1 MFVKNKELASTFR
14 LKNGRDGSD
23 NTIGEEDPL
32 VKAEPSLSNMVV
44 IQEDRALTQT
54 YLLKTNSSINNEK

>member
-23 NTIGEEDPL
+23 NTIGEEDP
-32 VKAEPSLSNMVV
+32 
-44 IQEDRALTQT
+44 
-54 YLLKTNSSINNEK
+54 